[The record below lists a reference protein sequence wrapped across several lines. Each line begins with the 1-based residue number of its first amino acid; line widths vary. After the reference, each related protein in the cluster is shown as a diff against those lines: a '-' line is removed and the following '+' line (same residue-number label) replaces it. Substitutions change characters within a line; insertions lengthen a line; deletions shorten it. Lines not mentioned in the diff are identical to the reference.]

1 MVKYVWEETNDKKE
15 ERNIMSEFLQTILI
29 AIIPSAI
36 TGILS
41 YLASL
46 KNANAQV
53 QSIKEQNKAD
63 IEKLIQQYNIDIQ
76 SLKEKQRLELEMK
89 EKEHQHEIELLKLQ
103 HENDLRKEEE
113 HMKNQLVSNALG
125 GIFGGIFSKDGAIS
139 NQINKILDDSLSEAM
154 ESYNK

>member
-1 MVKYVWEETNDKKE
+1 
-15 ERNIMSEFLQTILI
+15 MSEFLQTILI

-125 GIFGGIFSKDGAIS
+125 GIFGGICSKDGAIS
-139 NQINKILDDSLSEAM
+139 NQINKILEDSLSEAM

>member
-1 MVKYVWEETNDKKE
+1 
-15 ERNIMSEFLQTILI
+15 MSEFLQTILI

-139 NQINKILDDSLSEAM
+139 NQINKILGDSLSEAM